1 MYIQIIDYV
10 VVCIHLKLRCSG
22 SLRGALVEL
31 KEGDNIEEVKRTDW
45 HTIHNHDQ
53 HVTTYILQDAPRLLT
68 CVKHG
73 RTTLT
78 DMSQTWTHHAYWR
91 VSNMD
96 APCLLTCLKHGRT
109 TLTDVSQTWTHHA
122 YWRVSN
128 SVGTNRDTTGIHYN
142 PLSLIVCILNWI
154 FSLIFFLSVIIFT
167 FHFETWKLD
176 ILPTP
181 KIY

>member
-91 VSNMD
+91 VSN
-96 APCLLTCLKHGRT
+96 
-109 TLTDVSQTWTHHA
+109 
-122 YWRVSN
+122 